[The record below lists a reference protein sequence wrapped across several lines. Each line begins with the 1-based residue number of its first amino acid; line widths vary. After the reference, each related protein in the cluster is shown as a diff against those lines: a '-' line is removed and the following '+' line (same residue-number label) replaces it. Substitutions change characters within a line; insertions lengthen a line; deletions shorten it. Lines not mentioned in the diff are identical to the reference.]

1 MRVHHIAIQVFDLE
15 RVRDFYVQVLG
26 LRELGRPRDGSV
38 WLDCAGS
45 VLMLERVDGVDGVA
59 AEEPFRSERL
69 GPHLL
74 ALAIGADE
82 REAWERRL
90 SGHHTPIVERTA
102 HTLYVRDPEGNR
114 VGLSSLDVAKFFAQ

>member
-15 RVRDFYVQVLG
+15 CVRDFYVNVIG
-26 LRELGRPRDGSV
+26 LHELGRPREGSV

-45 VLMLERVDGVDGVA
+45 VLMLERVDGVG
-59 AEEPFRSERL
+59 AEEPFRTARL

-82 REAWERRL
+82 RAAWEQRL
-90 SGHHTPIVERTA
+90 ADHHAPIVERTEY
-102 HTLYVRDPEGNR
+102 TLYVRDPEGNR
-114 VGLSSLDVAKFFAQ
+114 LGLSSLDVAQFFAK

>member
-1 MRVHHIAIQVFDLE
+1 MRMHHLAIQVFDLE
-15 RVRDFYVQVLG
+15 RVRDFYVNVLG

-45 VLMLERVDGVDGVA
+45 VLMLERVDGVA
-59 AEEPFRSERL
+59 AEEPFHTARL

-82 REAWERRL
+82 REAWEQRL
-90 SGHHTPIVERTA
+90 AACHTPIVERTA

-114 VGLSSLDVAKFFAQ
+114 VGLSSLDVAKSFAH